1 MSVIIEPAKPED
13 IPRLVELLNNLF
25 GIELDFTADATR
37 QVRGLEMLMS
47 EAAKYDRQTI
57 AVARNDAGIP
67 VGMATAQL
75 IVSTAEGALS
85 AWIEDVIVHPEHRR
99 QGIGSMLIG
108 NLLEWAKARGAT
120 RAQLVA
126 DQENESAD
134 FFYASLSWRSTQLI
148 VRRQSIR
155 QHE

>member
-1 MSVIIEPAKPED
+1 MAGE
-13 IPRLVELLNNLF
+13 RLRFNGHMEIS
-25 GIELDFTADATR
+25 GIC
-37 QVRGLEMLMS
+37 
-47 EAAKYDRQTI
+47 
-57 AVARNDAGIP
+57 
-67 VGMATAQL
+67 
-75 IVSTAEGALS
+75 
-85 AWIEDVIVHPEHRR
+85 VHPEHRR